1 MNLIPYKGEAPNV
14 NDVLGGHVQFTL
26 VSTISTVQHINEG
39 KLTALAVMLNK
50 RLSLLPDTPT
60 FAEAG
65 LPPLGAESWAALF
78 GPAKLTADIATRMS
92 AAVSAA
98 IADPNSRA
106 RIERQGFD
114 LESST
119 PAELGAYMVTQL
131 RDWKQAFADVGL
143 KPE

>member
-1 MNLIPYKGEAPNV
+1 
-14 NDVLGGHVQFTL
+14 
-26 VSTISTVQHINEG
+26 
-39 KLTALAVMLNK
+39 
-50 RLSLLPDTPT
+50 
-60 FAEAG
+60 
-65 LPPLGAESWAALF
+65 
-78 GPAKLTADIATRMS
+78 MS